1 LKKINSTSKKR
12 FKKELTELTELAEN
26 FVFRKINCNFTIRWF
41 LFMGIIKKIK
51 KAIWNKKMLKTAQ
64 NNSRKKKMC
73 NWMNANTVVAVYFYS
88 NEKQALVDNFLQDLE
103 RMYGN
108 LHITAIKIID
118 KKVQKLSKMAFE
130 TYKKELK
137 QTAALSFDVLLH
149 LDMEEEPN
157 ALLFANASQAKFK
170 IGISKVNWNANY
182 DFIIKADSVKEFI
195 EILKKHISNF

>member
-1 LKKINSTSKKR
+1 
-12 FKKELTELTELAEN
+12 
-26 FVFRKINCNFTIRWF
+26 
-41 LFMGIIKKIK
+41 
-51 KAIWNKKMLKTAQ
+51 
-64 NNSRKKKMC
+64 
-73 NWMNANTVVAVYFYS
+73 MNANTVVAVYFYS